1 MIKCGLSHKIW
12 SVKYRIA
19 IGVFNVIQFI
29 TDSTAYLPEDMV
41 ANYPIQVVSLSV
53 LVDGETHKETEITNE
68 VFYQKMKQAQ
78 SFPKSAQPGITD
90 LMTAFETAVAAGHA
104 VIGFFLSSAMS
115 GTYQTACMIREELL
129 ETYPEAQIAVIDS
142 QTNCM
147 QMGYAVLSGAELAA
161 EGKSFDEV
169 VLAMRAHVNRSR
181 FIFLPE
187 TLEYLK
193 MGGRIGGAQALF
205 GSLLQILP
213 ILTVKDGKTE
223 VLQKV
228 RTKKKAV
235 DTMVQF
241 VLDEIKAFGLG
252 QVAVHHIESLA
263 EGMALAAK
271 LEALL
276 NVAVPVVSI
285 GPVIGTH
292 VGPGAI
298 GIAYDLQRSHSV

>member
-1 MIKCGLSHKIW
+1 M
-12 SVKYRIA
+12 
-19 IGVFNVIQFI
+19 IQFI
-29 TDSTAYLPEDMV
+29 TDSTAYLPENLV

-53 LVDGETHKETEITNE
+53 LVDGESFKETEITNE
-68 VFYQKMKQAQ
+68 AFYQKMKQAQ
-78 SFPKSAQPGITD
+78 DFPKSAQPGLAD
-90 LMTAFETAVAAGHA
+90 LFTAFKTAVDAGNA
-104 VIGFFLSSAMS
+104 VVGFFLSSDMS

-142 QTNCM
+142 HTNCM
-147 QMGYAVLSGAELAA
+147 QMGYGVLHGAEMAA
-161 EGKSFDEV
+161 VGNSFEEV
-169 VLAMRAHVNRSR
+169 VSAMNTHVDRSR
-181 FIFLPE
+181 FIFLPD

-193 MGGRIGGAQALF
+193 MGGRIGGAAAMF

-213 ILTVKDGKTE
+213 ILTVKEGKTE

-241 VLDEIKAFGLG
+241 VLDEIKSFGLG
-252 QVAVHHIESLA
+252 HVAVHHIESLT
-263 EGMALAAK
+263 EGMALAAR

-276 NVAVPVVSI
+276 DIVVPVVAI

-298 GIAYDLQRSHSV
+298 GIAYDLQRSHNA